1 MFIKTVNKE
10 LFAAMDILEK
20 EKGISKKIIFEALET
35 ALVSAYKRNFQAS
48 SNVRVVVDRDT
59 GEIKVFAMLTVADK
73 VENPHQQVE
82 LYEARIYQPR
92 CKVGDE
98 LELEVTPKEFGRIA
112 AQTAKQVVVQRLR
125 EAEREIIYESY
136 ADRVEDVVI
145 GLVQRFEQRNIIIDL
160 GKVEAILPAEE
171 QIPRER
177 YRQGERVKAFI
188 KEVKKTSKGPQVIVS
203 RVHSG
208 FLKRLFEVEVPEI
221 YEGIV
226 EIKAATREPGQRSKI
241 AVWSKNKDID
251 PVGAC
256 VGPRG
261 GRVQAISNE
270 LKGEKIDIIKWNEDT
285 EQYISAALS
294 PAKVA
299 AVELHKEEKRATVIV
314 PDNQLS
320 LAIGKEGQNARL
332 SAKLTGWKIDINSET
347 QIAQERLSAL
357 GLGPVVVKP
366 LFNPE
371 IVQDLSKDAGIAE
384 QTASK
389 HKSQPDILR
398 QDLKLPGREQA
409 ADELKTT

>member
-92 CKVGDE
+92 CRVGDE

-112 AQTAKQVVVQRLR
+112 AQTAKQVVVQRIR

-136 ADRVEDVVI
+136 ADRVEDIVI

-203 RVHSG
+203 RAHSG